1 MNRRSLS
8 CNWTGEDRRT
18 CAKWGRAMAV
28 FYGCM
33 ALLVLGISALTK
45 PSRVVPNE
53 ARDRQSW
60 SVGLEGEG
68 TSHNAD
74 VSWKT
79 RDRFAHGKVR

>member
-8 CNWTGEDRRT
+8 CSWTGEDRST
-18 CAKWGRAMAV
+18 YAKWVRVTAV

-33 ALLVLGISALTK
+33 ALLVLGIIALTK
-45 PSRVVPNE
+45 PSGVVPNE
-53 ARDRQSW
+53 ARDGQTR

-68 TSHNAD
+68 TNHNAD

-79 RDRFAHGKVR
+79 R